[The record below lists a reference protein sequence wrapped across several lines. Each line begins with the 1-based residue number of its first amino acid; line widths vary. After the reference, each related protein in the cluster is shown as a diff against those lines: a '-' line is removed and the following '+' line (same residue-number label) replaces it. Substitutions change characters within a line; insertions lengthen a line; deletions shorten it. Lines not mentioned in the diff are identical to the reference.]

1 MTMPANNIPPPDPE
15 ELPPPELRLVVT
27 DNLDPENTTNS
38 KGPTVHWITGKQ
50 HPFMPS
56 MNVECMFVS
65 RNAVAIYVYSQSK
78 DGKMGSRDVIPMSRV
93 RLAHERMVPRFWAKR
108 SATLRKGKI
117 PTCTKTTM
125 TTATRTIPS
134 VTQRSRR
141 HRQSSRPENLVEGD
155 PRAHGE
161 S

>member
-93 RLAHERMVPRFWAKR
+93 RLAHERMVPEILGEEISD
-108 SATLRKGKI
+108 SAEGKD
-117 PTCTKTTM
+117 PYVYEDDDDDGDTDDPE
-125 TTATRTIPS
+125 RDPTIPPPS
-134 VTQRSRR
+134 
-141 HRQSSRPENLVEGD
+141 PEQ
-155 PRAHGE
+155 P